1 MFAVWLLAEVGWRE
15 RVPCAVPGPPCVA
28 LRGCGCGACVCLA
41 SGCLLR
47 GSDQLLLV
55 FAFLRTTDHPRR
67 VSRCAVGTAAMGDP
81 TGARDLSV
89 PLVLVAQ
96 HPTVQR
102 ETLAAFNDGGPWGLS
117 RPCACVCA
125 RMRMDLCVRVWMCA
139 CTWTCVCMLCCR
151 SEGKGS
157 LLSGV
162 WGTR

>member
-1 MFAVWLLAEVGWRE
+1 M
-15 RVPCAVPGPPCVA
+15 
-28 LRGCGCGACVCLA
+28 
-41 SGCLLR
+41 
-47 GSDQLLLV
+47 
-55 FAFLRTTDHPRR
+55 
-67 VSRCAVGTAAMGDP
+67 GTAAMGDP

-102 ETLAAFNDGGPWGLS
+102 EHWLLSMTVAPGASAAHV
-117 RPCACVCA
+117 RVCVHVCA
-125 RMRMDLCVRVWMCA
+125 
-139 CTWTCVCMLCCR
+139 WTCVCMLCCR